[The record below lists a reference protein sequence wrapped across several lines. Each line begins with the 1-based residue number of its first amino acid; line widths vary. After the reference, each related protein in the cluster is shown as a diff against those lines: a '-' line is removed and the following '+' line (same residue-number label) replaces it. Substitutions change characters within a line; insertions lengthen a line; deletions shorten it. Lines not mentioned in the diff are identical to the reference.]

1 MRNFEHSGEERRGL
15 SVQCHKAEPLCD
27 QECELLFWNRVPGKG
42 SSLGNSGD
50 GRAGILVILG
60 WGWSMT
66 Y

>member
-1 MRNFEHSGEERRGL
+1 MTRSANCCAGIG
-15 SVQCHKAEPLCD
+15 
-27 QECELLFWNRVPGKG
+27 VPGKG